1 MRIGNNEVLRFVQG
15 KRIRKRSAD
24 RRGRKAKQDLKNFG
38 AAIYLPERFIG
49 SKVYAIILTKKEVL
63 KMGMLKWLRHEV
75 EPQIKDKANDK
86 RMTNIEELI

>member
-15 KRIRKRSAD
+15 KRIRKRPAD

-49 SKVYAIILTKKEVL
+49 SKVYAIILTKKRGAKNGNV
-63 KMGMLKWLRHEV
+63 KV
-75 EPQIKDKANDK
+75 VKA
-86 RMTNIEELI
+86 